1 MDLDFQCSVLNV
13 QILTKNKIYKK
24 LINEILKDG
33 QLPVFFVFL
42 YLFSENYAILNE
54 DIQLIFN
61 RFCVSF

>member
-33 QLPVFFVFL
+33 QMPVFFVFL

-54 DIQLIFN
+54 DI
-61 RFCVSF
+61 